1 MYSFPYSQ
9 DNKIAFGDDNNDI
22 ELVKAVGSGVAM
34 GNATEK
40 LKEVAGYVTS
50 TNKDNGIGCFLE
62 AVLHSRRDP

>member
-50 TNKDNGIGCFLE
+50 TNEDNGVGRFLE